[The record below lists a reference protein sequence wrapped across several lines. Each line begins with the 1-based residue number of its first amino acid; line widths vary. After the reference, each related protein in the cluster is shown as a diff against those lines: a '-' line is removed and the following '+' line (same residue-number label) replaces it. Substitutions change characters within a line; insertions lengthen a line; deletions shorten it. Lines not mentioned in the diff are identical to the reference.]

1 MISKS
6 GPRLLKRKRNLSK
19 LVVIFIYFQVCFWGF
34 TVIGQRYGENS
45 AFCQKGVSKFCL
57 ASIQSQNIRS
67 HNDAS
72 RPERN
77 IETYSAKEKMIKIF
91 GTEDVIEEPIS
102 DELDVDELEGLLTSF
117 FTYLDNR
124 QYIKLYNF
132 PTSAQE
138 QFGQIYKSLNTNLPI
153 VAGETQSLHYLV
165 KNVFYFYRTLGK
177 DRVNLLRDVLNWE
190 SNILEPLM
198 HTFYLWSINA
208 QHFSN
213 LDLPIPSLEN
223 LYEYACFFLET
234 LGGRNYLFRRDPKVR
249 VIAKFYCILIIE
261 RANSEDLNPNGIDI
275 RPHIQ
280 LTYEE
285 IKNQEGLNYRD
296 AYLSEL
302 KQLRK
307 RYKLI

>member
-1 MISKS
+1 MV
-6 GPRLLKRKRNLSK
+6 PRLLKRKRNLSK
-19 LVVIFIYFQVCFWGF
+19 LVVIFIHCHICFWGY
-34 TVIGQRYGENS
+34 TIIDQRYGENS
-45 AFCQKGVSKFCL
+45 AYCQKGASNFCL
-57 ASIQSQNIRS
+57 ARIQSQNIHGHKDS
-67 HNDAS
+67 S
-72 RPERN
+72 GPEWD
-77 IETYSAKEKMIKIF
+77 IERYSAKEKMIKIF
-91 GTEDVIEEPIS
+91 GTEDVIEKPIS
-102 DELDVDELEGLLTSF
+102 DELDVDEIERLLTSF

-124 QYIKLYNF
+124 PYIKFYNF
-132 PTSAQE
+132 STGTQE
-138 QFGQIYKSLNTNLPI
+138 QFGQIYKRLNTDLPI

-177 DRVNLLRDVLNWE
+177 NRVDFLRDVLKWE

-198 HTFYLWSINA
+198 HTFYLWSTNA
-208 QHFSN
+208 QHLPN
-213 LDLPIPSLEN
+213 LALPIPSLEH

-275 RPHIQ
+275 RPHLQ

-285 IKNQEGLNYRD
+285 IKNQEGLNYRN

-302 KQLRK
+302 KELRK